1 MEFEPRRSELPFDR
15 SDAPAPGTT
24 NPDGSPAAP
33 ADKADRTGLLGRDNE
48 PDPGIGGA
56 DDQAP
61 NVSGSVAKPLD
72 PRPALAVPSAPLIA
86 LFTALVRFQT
96 PLRAPGAIHSAAGH
110 TPLPRAHARPP
121 APPPPSPS

>member
-61 NVSGSVAKPLD
+61 NVSGSVAKPPD
-72 PRPALAVPSAPLIA
+72 PRPGLAVLSAPLIPPFLA
-86 LFTALVRFQT
+86 PRRLEARLPGPRPVGPAGGET
-96 PLRAPGAIHSAAGH
+96 PPRGASARAPGRPAA
-110 TPLPRAHARPP
+110 A
-121 APPPPSPS
+121 

>member
-72 PRPALAVPSAPLIA
+72 PPPGLAVLSALLIPLFIP
-86 LFTALVRFQT
+86 LVRFRMR
-96 PLRAPGAIHSAAGH
+96 LRRLGPIDSAWGK
-110 TPLPRAHARPP
+110 TRLLGR
-121 APPPPSPS
+121 